1 VWIVAGLLGLI
12 VVAGLALRLRNIGYG
27 LPYVYNY
34 DEASHFT
41 NRAVGMLNGGLD
53 PNYFQNPS
61 GLTYLVYALLR
72 VQYVLLGGIFPLQY
86 HGVGNQLALD
96 PTPIFKSARVLVAV
110 LGMLGAV
117 ATFEVG
123 RRLWNARVG
132 LVAAALLAFAFL
144 PVTYSRVAVT
154 DVGTFLP
161 IAVAFYGVMRI
172 HDRGRLTDYLLAG
185 AGTGFAIGFKYTA
198 GLIVLPAVLAAV
210 ARIWNDHGTALLKR
224 RDMWYLLAGGVLLV
238 FCFFLTTPYFFFRPV
253 TAIYQL
259 KQQASA
265 AGDTVKLGQEQEG
278 GFVYYLKS
286 FGWGFGY
293 APLIAALAGAAI
305 EARRNWF
312 RALLIVLFPVALY
325 LYMGAQTRYF
335 GRWLLPIYPILALL
349 VGVAVARAAELLPAR
364 RRVQAAAAGALC
376 VALLAQ
382 SLAADLRTTSLEGR
396 ADTRQQAR
404 DWLVAHYPRKLRV
417 VIEPGVPTQ
426 YYRLQ
431 DAQLGGPRQ
440 FANRFVRDLR
450 RGIVFD
456 APDGADL
463 AYAQTLSPDLIDTY
477 RQTGY
482 CMVMTM
488 SVIRGRAENAQLP
501 DALAYYHRLER
512 ESDLVYRAS
521 PYKPGRGPVPLHYD
535 FSYNYY
541 PTAYHRPGPVVDI
554 YRLRNCTQEY
564 GRVARFPA
572 GDSGLDKG
580 VATSF
585 ER

>member
-1 VWIVAGLLGLI
+1 VWIVAGLLGPI

-53 PNYFQNPS
+53 PDYFQNPS
-61 GLTYLVYALLR
+61 GLTYLIYALMR
-72 VQYVLLGGIFPLQY
+72 VQYVALGGIFPLQY
-86 HGVGNQLALD
+86 HGVGAQLALD

-110 LGMLGAV
+110 LGMLGVV

-144 PVTYSRVAVT
+144 PVTYSRIAVT

-161 IAVAFYGVMRI
+161 IAVAFYGVLRI

-210 ARIWNDHGTALLKR
+210 VRIWNDHGTALLKR
-224 RDMWYLLAGGVLLV
+224 RDIWFLLAGGAALVL
-238 FCFFLTTPYFFFRPV
+238 CFFLTTPYFFIRPV

-259 KQQASA
+259 KQQANA
-265 AGDTVKLGQEQEG
+265 AGDEIKLGQGQEG
-278 GFVYYLKS
+278 GFVYYLKT

-293 APLIAALAGAAI
+293 APFVAVLAGAAI

-325 LYMGAQTRYF
+325 LYMGTQTRYF

-349 VGVAVARAAELLPAR
+349 AGVAVVRVAELLPGR
-364 RRVQAAAAGALC
+364 RWVAAVAAGALC
-376 VALLAQ
+376 LVLLAQ

-396 ADTRQQAR
+396 ADTRQLAR
-404 DWLVAHYPRKLRV
+404 DWLVAHYPKKLRV
-417 VIEPGVPTQ
+417 VVEPGVPTQ

-431 DAQLGGPRQ
+431 DGRLGGPRQ

-450 RGIVFD
+450 RGIVYD
-456 APDGADL
+456 APDGATL

-482 CMVMTM
+482 CLVMTM
-488 SVIRGRAENAQLP
+488 SVIRGRAENAQVP
-501 DALAYYHRLER
+501 DALAYYRRLQR
-512 ESDLVYRAS
+512 ESDLVYHAS
-521 PYKPGRGPVPLHYD
+521 PYKPGRAPVPLHFD
-535 FSYNYY
+535 FSYDYY
-541 PTAYHRPGPVVDI
+541 PTAYQRPGPDVDV
-554 YRLRNCTQEY
+554 YRLRNCTQQY

-572 GDSGLDKG
+572 GDAGLDKG

-585 ER
+585 RR